1 LNFLVKSTISRFHSR
16 SSVGLPTSQNIIPPR
31 RANKKPR
38 RLPDDVREEVLKQF
52 DESLQIYHFPEVL
65 KQIGHNS
72 STYPDIEI

>member
-1 LNFLVKSTISRFHSR
+1 MFSGFTHISKHRPLKEGQ
-16 SSVGLPTSQNIIPPR
+16 VP
-31 RANKKPR
+31 KPR